1 MKFRQSSRQKGR
13 DRMSR
18 TGDNLY
24 KRKDGRWEGRYIKD
38 RKPNG
43 QICYG
48 YVYHR
53 KYQEAKQLLFERK
66 VLYQEFQGTFKTT
79 RQTQQQFNDWL
90 IHWLHQKKGQVRPA
104 TYQSYES
111 KIIQHI
117 SPFFQGKQFVDLTG
131 ELLQEWVHSL
141 QNTLSINS
149 IHAVYRVF
157 KQVIK
162 SAIEEKLLYRDPTIS
177 VILPKQTKSLVR
189 SFSKSEQE
197 ALERNCQSTKE
208 LPILVALDTGMRIG
222 EILGLQWQDINW
234 QNQTIFVNKTVQ
246 RVKQNGH
253 TELTAGATKTENST
267 RVIPLTQRLIFLL
280 QEHRKDA
287 EDTFIFV
294 GKNHTPID
302 PRTLRYRF
310 DRIKKQSQVADLP
323 FHALR
328 HTFATRCLERGVS
341 VTTVSSLLGHSSIKL
356 TLDIYTNSFLS
367 EKQEAIRQLEKDHSF
382 TFELEPIPSKS
393 RQGVV

>member
-1 MKFRQSSRQKGR
+1 
-13 DRMSR
+13 MSR

-38 RKPNG
+38 RTPTG
-43 QICYG
+43 QIRYG

-66 VLYQEFQGTFKTT
+66 VLYQEIQGRYKTT
-79 RQTQQQFNDWL
+79 RQAKQLFNDWL
-90 IHWLHQKKGQVRPA
+90 IHWLHQKKDQVRPA

-111 KIIQHI
+111 KILQHI
-117 SPFFQGKQFVDLTG
+117 SPFFQDKSFNDLTG
-131 ELLQEWVHSL
+131 ELIQEWIYFL
-141 QNTLSINS
+141 QNNLSINS
-149 IHAVYRVF
+149 VHAVYRVF
-157 KQVIK
+157 KQIIK
-162 SAIEEKLLYRDPTIS
+162 TAVADKLLYRDPTAS

-189 SFSKSEQE
+189 SFSQREQE
-197 ALERNCQSTKE
+197 ALENYCQSAKE

-222 EILGLQWQDINW
+222 EILGLHWQDIDW
-234 QNQTIFVNKTVQ
+234 QNQTVFVNKTVQ

-253 TELTAGATKTENST
+253 TELTAGVPKTENSM
-267 RVIPLTQRLIFLL
+267 RVIPLTQRLTFLL
-280 QEHRKDA
+280 KEQSKYA
-287 EDTFIFV
+287 EDAFIFV
-294 GKNHTPID
+294 GKNHLPID

-310 DRIKKQSQVADLP
+310 DQIKKLSQVADLP

-367 EKQEAIRQLEKDHSF
+367 EKQEAIRQLEKDRSF
-382 TFELEPIPSKS
+382 TFDLETIPSKS
-393 RQGVV
+393 RQDVV